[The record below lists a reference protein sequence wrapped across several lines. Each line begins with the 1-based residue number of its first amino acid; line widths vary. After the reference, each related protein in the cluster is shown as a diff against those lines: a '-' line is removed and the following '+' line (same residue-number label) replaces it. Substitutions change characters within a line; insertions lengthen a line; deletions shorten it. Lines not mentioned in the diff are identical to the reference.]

1 MQNFFN
7 LLAEIVSEL
16 KRYPAGYEP
25 DMLTK
30 EAEEALTNEVMLL
43 LNRWKKELNN
53 CVKNRLPSVV
63 YDDIIAWVKSHN
75 NYHSCRTLLCM
86 LDSLPHTGLEENAS
100 EVREERFAS
109 LNDNVEQT
117 GIIILPKVYRPPT
130 TYIRPASADRSEE
143 IATRKNANEWAD
155 NLNSRLNFIYYICTN
170 ELRGYSVANYVCNFA
185 FDDPSVSEIKIGVA
199 PLLNIKLD
207 DVLSYDDNIRHQNE
221 SGIEC
226 QYFDIT
232 GVKVQDMILER
243 VQACFRVA
251 CEKNVDILM
260 FPEMLGIEALYNLDG
275 YGFNPALR
283 ELSRQTRE
291 RVPHLILMPSIWK
304 NNQNFVNVHLS
315 SARKLCSQY
324 KQNKYVFP
332 GKHGKATENLIDVPK
347 EVSLIHV
354 PGWGR
359 IAIPICMDFL
369 HPEYRDWLV
378 TTLKADILLCP
389 SYSPGEYNFL
399 QSLDSNAGY
408 GTHVVWLN
416 SCSALRD
423 SDTGAPELIGAAC
436 APSVSSESRITRF
449 TPECKGDC
457 TNGCLFVATIP
468 LNCMGASFYEERR
481 VQVEHIRAPK
491 EM

>member
-7 LLAEIVSEL
+7 LLAEIVYEL

-25 DMLTK
+25 DTLTK
-30 EAEEALTNEVMLL
+30 EAEEAMTNEVMLL
-43 LNRWKKELNN
+43 LRRWKNELKN
-53 CVKNRLPSVV
+53 CVKNRLSSAA

-75 NYHSCRTLLCM
+75 DYHSCRTLICM
-86 LDSLPHTGLEENAS
+86 LDSFPHTGLEENSSAAR
-100 EVREERFAS
+100 EVKFVS
-109 LNDNVEQT
+109 LNDNIEQT

-130 TYIRPASADRSEE
+130 TYIKPGSVDRPEE

-155 NLNSRLNFIYYICTN
+155 NLNARLNFIYYICTN
-170 ELRGYSVANYVCNFA
+170 ELRGYSIANYVCNFV
-185 FDDPSVSEIKIGVA
+185 FDDPSANELKIAVA
-199 PLLNIKLD
+199 PLLNIKLP
-207 DVLSYDDNIRHQNE
+207 DVLSYDDNIRHENE
-221 SGIEC
+221 SGREC
-226 QYFDIT
+226 QYFEIT
-232 GVKVQDMILER
+232 GVKVQETILER
-243 VQACFRVA
+243 VQACFKLA
-251 CEKNVDILM
+251 CEQNVDILM
-260 FPEMLGIEALYNLDG
+260 FPEMLGTDDLYNLDSL
-275 YGFNPALR
+275 GFNPALR
-283 ELSRQTRE
+283 ELSRHTRDK
-291 RVPHLILMPSIWK
+291 VPHLILMPSIWR

-315 SARKLCSQY
+315 SARKLCSQH

-332 GKHGKATENLIDVPK
+332 GKHGKATEDLIDVPK

-359 IAIPICMDFL
+359 IAIPICIDFL

-378 TTLKADILLCP
+378 TTLKVDILLCP

-408 GTHVVWLN
+408 GAHVVWLN
-416 SCSALRD
+416 SCSALRN
-423 SDTGAPELIGAAC
+423 SDTGAPELVGAAC

-449 TPECKGDC
+449 IPECKGDC

-468 LNCMGASFYEERR
+468 LNCMGTSFYEERR